1 MNDATGAI
9 AAVAGA
15 LATLVVAALFVPG
28 VARVFLIAQAAY
40 WSLSY
45 LARPVVL
52 LWTLPVPQFA
62 DSIADPRLAN
72 VGYDHG
78 IAQALGP
85 VVFGMWFYTLLV
97 VGFAMWCHRS
107 RSTRW
112 QRKPSAGT
120 DPNFFP
126 TLWVVYALGT
136 LGRLASVAT
145 GSTGSAGDVQ
155 SSNPILDFVTT
166 MATVGALGLIVYAR
180 PESRGIT
187 VLLISAA
194 IAGEFL
200 WTVAV
205 ESKTPILGA
214 ALALAIRFA
223 LTGWTRATVGGIAV
237 VGVGAIG
244 AFGLLQSLK
253 TSDATKAIAD
263 FADASYPASVQPFLS
278 ILRRFDLLEAAT
290 DAWYMGGRPWISAS
304 RVIENSILNF
314 VPAQLLGT
322 EKFQSGT
329 AWASQV
335 RGASVDMTGISVS
348 LAEGNV
354 NEGFVLGGYFGI
366 VCSMSFTFLLLL
378 SAQRWI
384 LAKNIVP
391 VVMGLTLVE
400 FPVLFERG
408 ILGSTES
415 LGKSLQAAVLIWIV
429 YLAVGEFRRRTAGS
443 SADQNVSIETRQPTV
458 VDGVISKGSKTW
470 A

>member
-1 MNDATGAI
+1 MTDATVTI

-72 VGYDHG
+72 VGYDQG
-78 IAQALGP
+78 IAHALGP

-97 VGFAMWCHRS
+97 VGLAVWCH

-112 QRKPSAGT
+112 QRKPAVGA

-180 PESRGIT
+180 PESRMIT
-187 VLLISAA
+187 VLLISGA
-194 IAGEFL
+194 ITGEFL

-237 VGVGAIG
+237 VGVGAVG

-253 TSDATKAIAD
+253 TSDSTQAISD
-263 FADASYPASVQPFLS
+263 FADASYPTSVQPFLS

-304 RVIENSILNF
+304 QVIENSILNF

-378 SAQRWI
+378 LAQRWI

-415 LGKSLQAAVLIWIV
+415 LGKSLQAAILIWIV

-443 SADQNVSIETRQPTV
+443 SSDQIVSIETLQPTTADCV
-458 VDGVISKGSKTW
+458 VSKGSKTW